1 MDGWNLE
8 AHEAW
13 THDIRDTSNLHF
25 PNSCYRP
32 AIKSGEHIQEP
43 FVDWGVLKQQAWVF
57 SSMPYGDQALDFIC
71 PWWWNATA
79 CECDCGNCHELFL
92 QCPIGFM
99 LYRALSLLC
108 GIQRD
113 PGTRVHELVRRRW
126 GCGLLTMAKL
136 RIGFVDIVHSGWP
149 YFGVLARVAD
159 QLHMDG
165 YDEKGALAI
174 PRLAQVFG
182 GEGRENPAPTMC
194 GLLGW
199 PEDFRYKGYVDAA
212 LISGDP
218 APLDE
223 SIRAVKDDAC
233 PLQRAVAR
241 AATADWLMRPGRDM
255 GGRFNRYGWLTEDGL
270 LQVEDLVNGV
280 EMDVQTWAGTH
291 GDACK
296 AARPY
301 FFELLVVGWPL
312 WRMLHRAGTRLLSA
326 LTFECKEGGLPR
338 GAAAAGRVPDDH
350 ILVERVQKICPACE
364 CPAQGEWAAEARYVS
379 EHAERLSQALFLRAS
394 CRLDR
399 GPMARHAARLAAD
412 PFKSWFQ
419 RWSAFIATP
428 MPEVPP
434 RLGVPPPPRDAVRAG
449 LHRREA
455 FATVLFARGSAL
467 EPLLLHTEA
476 IRTLAFSIRRHCVH
490 QRPFLVIT
498 DGTLPQV
505 AGAALE
511 ADGLSIVEISPDR
524 WSFPKAGT
532 AFGVESDT
540 DAALTKWWLER
551 GIAPTAV
558 KLSIWNMTEYDS
570 LVFLDAD
577 TLVLRPVDELFEVN
591 AFASGLNPYSAH
603 TTSGMVN
610 GVVQYNRQPGINT
623 GVMVV
628 RPDAAIAAMMAQQM
642 AEGIH
647 DGSPIV
653 QHLGQSDQPW
663 LDAFWLHHSRRLGVA
678 RFAGP
683 PPGRPGGRGQRFLG
697 CDEKFGLTW
706 GQAPLSRGRVAC
718 DPARPPAW
726 QERARPKRPLVKP
739 AKIRQTYSHC
749 VLPLEYDFFVDFKAV
764 RMSVW
769 FEGLERR
776 ERRTGALPPP
786 PRVARLENISDT
798 AWAAE
803 QYVNHYWAL
812 GEGGIKILHWPGE
825 MRKPWHRWHRAVRSK
840 WDEAWWSAHD
850 AMCKQSTAPC
860 HIECSA

>member
-1 MDGWNLE
+1 MSEWNLE

-13 THDIRDTSNLHF
+13 TDDIRDTSNMHF

-32 AIKSGEHIQEP
+32 AMKGGEHIQEP

-57 SSMPYGDQALDFIC
+57 SSMPYGEQALDFIC

-79 CECDCGNCHELFL
+79 CECDCGNCHELFM
-92 QCPIGFM
+92 QCPIGFT
-99 LYRALSLLC
+99 LYRSISLLC

-113 PGTRVHELVRRRW
+113 PGTRVHELVRKRW
-126 GCGLLTMAKL
+126 GCGLLTMARL
-136 RIGFVDIVHSGWP
+136 RIGFIDIVHSGWP
-149 YFGVLARVAD
+149 YFGVLSRVSE
-159 QLHMDG
+159 QLRMDG
-165 YDEKGALAI
+165 YDEQGAIAI
-174 PRLAQVFG
+174 PRLAQVLG
-182 GEGRENPAPTMC
+182 AAGRETSAPTMC
-194 GLLGW
+194 GLMGW
-199 PEDFRYKGYVDAA
+199 NEDFRYKDYVEAA
-212 LISGDP
+212 LNSGEV

-223 SIRAVKDDAC
+223 SIRAMRDDVC

-241 AATADWLMRPGRDM
+241 AATADWLLRPGRDM
-255 GGRFNRYGWLTEDGL
+255 GGKFNRYGWLTEDGL
-270 LQVEDLVNGV
+270 LQVEDLFIGV
-280 EMDVQTWAGTH
+280 ENDIHAWAGVH

-301 FFELLVVGWPL
+301 FFELLVASWPV
-312 WRMLHRAGTRLLSA
+312 WRTLHRAGVKLLGA
-326 LTFECKEGGLPR
+326 LSFQCKDGGLPR
-338 GAAAAGRVPDDH
+338 GAAAAVPVPDDQ
-350 ILVERVQKICPACE
+350 VPADRVQKICPACE

-379 EHAERLSQALFLRAS
+379 EYAERLSQALFLRAS

-399 GPMARHAARLAAD
+399 GPVARRAARLAAD
-412 PFKSWFQ
+412 PFRSWFQ
-419 RWSAFIATP
+419 RWSAFTARLG
-428 MPEVPP
+428 PEVPQ
-434 RLGVPPPPRDAVRAG
+434 RLGTPAPPRDHGAE

-467 EPLLLHTEA
+467 EPVLLHTEA
-476 IRTLAFSIRRHCVH
+476 IRTLAFSIRKHCVH
-490 QRPFLVIT
+490 PRPFLVIT
-498 DGTLPQV
+498 DGPLPDI

-511 ADGLSIVEISPDR
+511 ADGISVVEVSPDK
-524 WSFPKAGT
+524 WSFPTAGT
-532 AFGVESDT
+532 AFGVDSDT
-540 DAALTKWWLER
+540 DVALTKWWLER

-558 KLSIWNMTEYDS
+558 KLSIWNMTEYDR

-577 TLVLRPVDELFEVN
+577 TLVLQPVDELFQVN
-591 AFASGLNPYSAH
+591 AFASGLNPYSTH
-603 TTSGMVN
+603 TTAGMVD
-610 GVVQYNRQPGINT
+610 GVVQYNRQPAINT

-628 RPDAAIAAMMAQQM
+628 RPDAAIAALMAQQM

-647 DGSPIV
+647 DGSPV
-653 QHLGQSDQPW
+653 VEHLGQSDQPW

-697 CDEKFGLTW
+697 CDKQFGMMW
-706 GQAPLSRGRVAC
+706 GQPPRSRGRVAC
-718 DPARPPAW
+718 DPARPPGRR
-726 QERARPKRPLVKP
+726 ERARPSRPLVRP
-739 AKIRQTYSHC
+739 REIRQSYSHC

-769 FEGLERR
+769 FEGTERR
-776 ERRTGALPPP
+776 GKRTDEQPK
-786 PRVARLENISDT
+786 RVASLANISDA

-840 WDEAWWSAHD
+840 FDDAWWIAHD